1 MLLIF
6 ISWIYIFYAATVWG
20 ITFNSLFKLKEN
32 NYLITQILG
41 LFSITIITA
50 ISCFF
55 TSINIGFYIVFFL
68 ASLLLA
74 YFKRKQLKI
83 YITHLKIRFFNLSKP
98 LQIAFFIFSW
108 LCLAQASTLPYIIDN
123 ESYYL
128 QTIKWLN
135 EYGFVKGLSNL
146 HLFFAQTS
154 GWHILQSAFN
164 FSFLTNKLNDLSAY
178 IYFLVAFYSF
188 EKINLIFKEKSI
200 QIAHYFIAIV
210 PLVSVLFFQFISSPS
225 PDIPVFLFS
234 FLIFYKL
241 LKNWNNL
248 SITDFKNI
256 TFICF
261 FILLIKISS
270 VYIVC
275 IPIILLA
282 ANYQKFKTSL
292 VTLVSVGLFVLA
304 IFIGKNQ
311 WLTGYPLFPLQNFK
325 WLTSDYSIPEAYQS
339 FFFKTNKVYAYKISY
354 LEYQELSIL
363 QRLKVWLSLPKLHGV
378 FNKLILGL
386 IIVFPFFIILK
397 KKIYQPLLAIYSLAC
412 IQLAVLFITSP
423 QYRFFLVFILTL
435 VALLTFIIFQNKIL
449 IKIALPLSLIITS
462 FILLFPFKLDSFT
475 TNKFTQNNSSFK
487 LSYIIFP
494 HKNSKYN
501 YTYHKEKIGNLKYNN
516 PTNQEFFWITGDGDL
531 PVIKK
536 EQLEY
541 FKNKYHY
548 YPQLRTGKLKDGFY
562 SKSIDND

>member
-1 MLLIF
+1 MLLIL
-6 ISWIYIFYAATVWG
+6 ISWLYIFSTATVWG
-20 ITFNSLFKLKEN
+20 IAFNNLFKLKDN

-41 LFSITIITA
+41 LFSITIFTA

-55 TSINIGFYIVFFL
+55 TSINIGFYSVFILTSIV
-68 ASLLLA
+68 LA
-74 YFKRKQLKI
+74 YFTKKQLKL
-83 YITHLKIRFFNLSKP
+83 YLTQVKIRFFSLNKY
-98 LQIAFFIFSW
+98 LQITFSIFGF
-108 LCLAQASTLPYIIDN
+108 LCLAQASTAPYIIDN

-154 GWHILQSAFN
+154 GWHILQSALN
-164 FSFLTNKLNDLSAY
+164 FSFLTNQLNDLSAY
-178 IYFLVAFYSF
+178 IYCLVAFYSF
-188 EKINLIFKEKSI
+188 EKINLIFKENST
-200 QIAHYFIAIV
+200 QIAHFFIAII
-210 PLVSVLFFQFISSPS
+210 PLVSILFFQFISAPS

-234 FLIFYKL
+234 FLLFYIL
-241 LKNWNNL
+241 LKKWNQL
-248 SITDFKNI
+248 SVIDFKNI

-282 ANYQKFKTSL
+282 INYQKFKNSL
-292 VTLVSVGLFVLA
+292 GTLLGVGLLVLA

-311 WLTGYPLFPLQNFK
+311 WITGYPLFPLQNFK
-325 WLTSDYSIPEAYQS
+325 WLTTDYSLPEVYQA

-354 LEYQELSIL
+354 LEYQELSVL
-363 QRLKVWLSLPKLHGV
+363 QRLQVWLSLPKLHGI
-378 FNKLILGL
+378 FNKLIVVL
-386 IIVFPFFIILK
+386 IIVFPFFILLK
-397 KKIYQPLLAIYSLAC
+397 KKYYQPLLAIYFLAC
-412 IQLAVLFITSP
+412 VQLVVLFMTSP

-435 VALLTFIIFQNKIL
+435 GALLLFVIFQKKIL
-449 IKIALPLSLIITS
+449 IKIALPTSLILTCL
-462 FILLFPFKLDSFT
+462 ILFFPFKLDNFT

-487 LSYIIFP
+487 FSYILFP
-494 HKNSKYN
+494 HQNSKFN
-501 YTYHKEKIGNLKYNN
+501 YLYQKEKIGNLEYNN
-516 PTNQEFFWITGDGDL
+516 PYNQEFFWITGDGEL
-531 PVIKK
+531 PVVKK

-548 YPQLRTGKLKDGFY
+548 YPQLRTGDLKDGFY